1 MNVVE
6 EKIDDLNAILRISVS
21 PEDYKEQV
29 DKTLSDY
36 GKQVNMP
43 GFRPGKVPAS
53 LIRKKYGKA
62 VLAEELN
69 KLISG
74 QLQDFIQSNNLNI
87 LGNPLPK
94 DDEEVKGD
102 FDNPSDFE
110 FAYEIAVS
118 PEFEV
123 NLSKKDKFDYLK
135 VKIDDEMLDKEVENL
150 AKRYGKLV
158 SGEEVGEKDM
168 VMGEFSDGTLTNS
181 STVSMEFI
189 EDDKARK
196 LLTGKKVGDEVT
208 LDPRSVSRGDSDLAA
223 MLGVTQEELD
233 QVGDSFNFKINEIK
247 TMIPHEIDQ
256 ELFDK
261 LFGEGTIS
269 SEDELRARISED
281 LGKMFQND
289 SDRNFS
295 EKVTEYIMEKTSFNL
310 PDEFLKRW
318 ILASSEK
325 EITAEEIETDYE
337 NYTKSLKW
345 QLIQNK
351 IISDNGIKVE
361 PEEAIDYTKGLLTR
375 QFAQYGMPPPEG
387 EELDK
392 QAKSVLGN
400 QEEANKIYDNIYGM
414 KMLHFFKETITLK
427 EKELDYD
434 KFVEE
439 AFKKEEA

>member
-29 DKTLSDY
+29 DKTLRDY

-69 KLISG
+69 KLISR
-74 QLQDFIQSNNLNI
+74 QLQEFIQSNNLNI

-102 FDNPSDFE
+102 FDNPADFE

-123 NLSKKDKFDYLK
+123 KLSKKDKFDYLK

-158 SGEEVGEKDM
+158 SAEEAGEKDM
-168 VMGEFSDGTLTNS
+168 VMGEFSDGTITNS
-181 STVSMEFI
+181 STVSLEFV
-189 EDDKARK
+189 DDEAAKK
-196 LLTGKKVGDEVT
+196 LLIGKKVGDEVT

-223 MLGVTQEELD
+223 MLGITQDELD
-233 QVGDSFNFKINEIK
+233 QVGNEFNFKINEIK
-247 TMIPHEIDQ
+247 TMIPHEINQ

-261 LFGEGTIS
+261 LFGEGNLS
-269 SEDELRARISED
+269 SEEELRSRISED
-281 LGKMFQND
+281 MGKMFQND

-295 EKVTEYIMEKTSFNL
+295 EKVTEYIMDNTKFDL
-310 PDEFLKRW
+310 PNDFLKRW

-325 EITAEEIETDYE
+325 EITAEEIEADYE

-361 PEEAIDYTKGLLTR
+361 PQEAIDYTKGLLTR

-387 EELDK
+387 PELES
-392 QAKSVLGN
+392 QAQSVLSN

-414 KMLHFFKETITLK
+414 KMLHFFKEAVDLK
-427 EKELDYD
+427 EKELDYE
-434 KFVEE
+434 KFIEE
-439 AFKKEEA
+439 AYGKAGE